1 MKMYLDKVM
10 ALKKNKMAVLIES
23 LIQIWREQKEAGS
36 GPTKYLPMSVQPIRR
51 ATMLVQQRDVKS
63 RLIRVL
69 RWSDPNLSNQMASY
83 KSQISASD
91 KNIERMMAAV
101 LEPLQRVSIW
111 CFLRNFLTGVAEKA
125 RTSDG
130 LSS

>member
-1 MKMYLDKVM
+1 MYLDKVM

-69 RWSDPNLSNQMASY
+69 RRSDPNLSNQIAPY
-83 KSQISASD
+83 KNQISASD
-91 KNIERMMAAV
+91 KSIERMMAAV
-101 LEPLQRVSIW
+101 LEPLQRVII
-111 CFLRNFLTGVAEKA
+111 R
-125 RTSDG
+125 
-130 LSS
+130 